1 MIIWQ
6 NQNLN
11 PFDDKHT
18 LKYKIDMEDI
28 VKYICHCCGRLCFA
42 FLICHAFKSY
52 IEVFLE
58 GIKLYELQK
67 SFANVQVLWKEY

>member
-1 MIIWQ
+1 
-6 NQNLN
+6 
-11 PFDDKHT
+11 
-18 LKYKIDMEDI
+18 MEDI